1 MSILR
6 RKEILLLPLMAGVL
20 VSLLLAFLLRFEF
33 AIPLSERPMLE
44 IGVCLF
50 IPAKG
55 IVFYLFR
62 LHRSW
67 WHLVSLMDLPR
78 IILAN
83 FCASL
88 AACAI
93 TLLIVGPPFPKSIF
107 IMDGV
112 LCLLAVFALQFSVR
126 VHREVLASK
135 SFTNGKQ
142 KVILIYGAGSAGLT
156 LAKEIRSNNMLST
169 KVLGFLDDDPGK
181 LNRSLIGVPILGKG
195 RDAARI
201 VMRMQ
206 RRNTRVSEIVIA
218 LPSATGR
225 QMRTAIANC
234 RASGVPF
241 RTVPGLAEL
250 LSGKVLSGQLR
261 EVSVDDLLGRESVQI
276 DESLIGAKIGNKCV
290 MVTGGCGSIGSEICR
305 QIARFSPR
313 KLVIFDQA
321 ESDAF
326 MLAMDLTNRFPSLNL
341 VVEIGDIFKQR
352 RIGEVMALHSIEIVF
367 HAAAYKHVPLM
378 EANLIEAVENNIVGT
393 YNVVQEAYRNKVSQL
408 VLISTDKA
416 VNPTSI
422 MGVTKR
428 IAELIVAAMPLDG
441 GPQYGTFVSVR
452 FGNVLASA
460 GSVVQIF
467 KRQIAAGGPVTITHP
482 EMRRYF
488 MSIPE
493 AVQLVLQASTMG
505 KGSELFVLDM
515 GEPVPILD
523 LARNMI
529 RLAGL
534 IPDEDIEIRVTGLR
548 PGEKLFEELRFAA
561 EDVLPTYHDKIKI
574 FRPSTFPAEV
584 LITWLQ
590 QLQVLLNY
598 RDADEI
604 KAHLLKVVPE
614 YMGSSPQPRSAKNER
629 LAPVRNSWVPLVL
642 PENTTV
648 PFPFG
653 LPEA

>member
-33 AIPLSERPMLE
+33 TIPLSQRPILE

-88 AACAI
+88 AACVI

-107 IMDGV
+107 IMDSV
-112 LCLLAVFALQFSVR
+112 LCLLVIFALQFSVR

-142 KVILIYGAGSAGLT
+142 KAILIYGAGSAGLT
-156 LAKEIRSNNMLST
+156 LAKEIRSNNMLGT
-169 KVLGFLDDDPGK
+169 KALGFLDDDPRK

-201 VMRMQ
+201 VMQMQ

-276 DESLIGAKIGNKCV
+276 DESLIGAKIANKCV

-305 QIARFSPR
+305 QIARFAPR

-326 MLAMDLTNRFPSLNL
+326 MLAMDLRNRCPSLNL
-341 VVEIGDIFKQR
+341 VIEIGDVFKQR

-393 YNVVQEAYRNKVSQL
+393 YNVVQAAHRNKVSQL

-428 IAELIVAAMPLDG
+428 IAELIVGAVPIDG
-441 GPQYGTFVSVR
+441 GPRCGAFVSVR

-515 GEPVPILD
+515 GEPVSILE

-534 IPDEDIEIRVTGLR
+534 IPDEDIEIRVSGLR
-548 PGEKLFEELRFAA
+548 PGEKLFEELRFPA
-561 EDVLPTYHDKIKI
+561 EDILPTYHEKIKI
-574 FRPSTFPAEV
+574 FRPSTLPPEV
-584 LITWLQ
+584 LIEWLQ

-598 RDADEI
+598 RNPDEI
-604 KAHLLKVVPE
+604 KAHLLTLVPE
-614 YMGSSPQPRSAKNER
+614 YLGSSPQSGSPPKRER
-629 LAPVRNSWVPLVL
+629 LAPVRTSWLPLVL
-642 PENTTV
+642 PETTV
-648 PFPFG
+648 SLPFG
-653 LPEA
+653 LPEP